1 MYSKVIEF
9 YLKKIN
15 STASFS
21 EVKLIDSYIDEMEED
36 LIIEAMNITI
46 KNNKANTRYAT
57 RYIKAILDNWLNENI
72 TTLKQYRSK
81 GGEQNARDESTKRS
95 FKKGYGTKI

>member
-21 EVKLIDSYIDEMEED
+21 EVKLIDSYIDEMERRF
-36 LIIEAMNITI
+36 
-46 KNNKANTRYAT
+46 NNRSYEYNYK
-57 RYIKAILDNWLNENI
+57 
-72 TTLKQYRSK
+72 KQ
-81 GGEQNARDESTKRS
+81 
-95 FKKGYGTKI
+95 

>member
-46 KNNKANTRYAT
+46 KI
-57 RYIKAILDNWLNENI
+57 IKLIQDMLQGI
-72 TTLKQYRSK
+72 
-81 GGEQNARDESTKRS
+81 
-95 FKKGYGTKI
+95 